1 MKWTAGRGGGD
12 ARHLALK
19 EHVIAGALDLRVRHR
34 YRIEKNAR
42 VGMERFAVEVVA
54 RRDLDDASEIHHCDP
69 IAHVSDDAEVVR
81 DEQIGQAELLLEVGK
96 QVQNLGLH

>member
-1 MKWTAGRGGGD
+1 
-12 ARHLALK
+12 
-19 EHVIAGALDLRVRHR
+19 
-34 YRIEKNAR
+34 
-42 VGMERFAVEVVA
+42 MERFAVEVVA